1 MCRSDR
7 IIWNVPERS
16 RTFQNDGGALR
27 TRGARSA
34 RARTACCFRQRAAAL
49 PPRSRAR
56 APAPLRHS
64 CRAAGDSQLLSLS
77 GQLLSLSGQR
87 LSLSSQLLSL
97 SGQRLS
103 LSSQLLSLSS
113 PPFPSPTSQGP
124 RAQQWRATPRTAA
137 ARRVRAAL
145 PVRLGDRVLVAE
157 DEVAVAAH
165 APKQLHVLEL
175 AALGAARVHAALEV
189 QILRTKSTA

>member
-1 MCRSDR
+1 MRIPEHKADMCRSDR

-64 CRAAGDSQLLSLS
+64 CRAAGD
-77 GQLLSLSGQR
+77 
-87 LSLSSQLLSL
+87 SQLLSL

>member
-1 MCRSDR
+1 MRIPEHKADMCRSDR

-77 GQLLSLSGQR
+77 G
-87 LSLSSQLLSL
+87 QLLSL